1 MLWGPPDT
9 LMNRTVV
16 PALMLS
22 LFGSNAATLVPLPVI
37 FTSTTAP
44 AGSAAGAAAGTSAGV
59 GVAASA
65 WDAADFLSP
74 PQATIANAAS
84 VVNRVNRICRLPPGR
99 MTGQRL

>member
-16 PALMLS
+16 PVLMVTL
-22 LFGSNAATLVPLPVI
+22 LGSNAATLVPLPVI

-44 AGSAAGAAAGTSAGV
+44 AGSAAGVLADTAAGA

-74 PQATIANAAS
+74 PQATIANATS
-84 VVNRVNRICRLPPGR
+84 VVSRVKRIADSLRDE
-99 MTGQRL
+99 

>member
-22 LFGSNAATLVPLPVI
+22 LLGSNAATLVPLPVI

-44 AGSAAGAAAGTSAGV
+44 AASAAGAAAGTSAGV
-59 GVAASA
+59 GVAPSA
-65 WDAADFLSP
+65 FAARRILFP
-74 PQATIANAAS
+74 PPATTPTAAS
-84 VVNRVNRICRLPPGR
+84 VAHRVHRAAGPRPD
-99 MTGQRL
+99 

>member
-1 MLWGPPDT
+1 MLCGPPDT

-22 LFGSNAATLVPLPVI
+22 LLGSNAAMLVPLPVI

-44 AGSAAGAAAGTSAGV
+44 VGSAAGAAAGASAGV

-74 PQATIANAAS
+74 QPTIANAAS
-84 VVNRVNRICRLPPGR
+84 VVNRVNRIADSLRDE
-99 MTGQRL
+99 